1 MGGAGGHMAHPYDL
15 DWVKSGKDLL
25 RFYELAKDLKGT
37 VKIDGANVS
46 FKLVGDDSNKEFAVD
61 RGSMSNLDIEGVTVD
76 RVKERFRP
84 PHGMIRMSTI
94 LLSILNETLPEITEE
109 LKEFGMYDDPS
120 RFLNTEFVEAKPLN
134 VTQYDKNFLAI
145 HGLSQFYERTA
156 KSGASKGNY
165 RPGLSVPEDP
175 MTGKPM
181 KKPPPSTEIPY
192 NKATMDSM
200 VAKIDKN
207 ARAYGFEV
215 INEAPIE
222 SKGELA
228 DYSSALAAPLTIK
241 LTDDKEITKP
251 LSEWLQSVENPGHV
265 PFRLKDGK
273 TIGALSRQNYLNLVE
288 NGLAV
293 YDLMEEDAAS
303 AAISGAVIVHAN
315 RLLGN
320 NLLDAY
326 TSVLGDLRDQ
336 EGIVLRNAEK
346 FDTDRPVKI
355 TGDFIIKNLGGG
367 FGVVS
372 EGIQFD
378 DEGSIPPEYKDQIV
392 AMVKSRNLEQI
403 AHARELA
410 AMFDS
415 PLDLSDVDLSKTN
428 LYYTDLSDVILSGA
442 NLSNTNLGGVSLR
455 NANLTGAN
463 LSGSYLLGAD
473 LAGAILDDIIYDD
486 DTIFPNGFTPPP
498 SASVLSENIE
508 IDFDDEDED
517 MEDDREEIEV
527 IDDSP
532 NIENIIMIYPGR
544 FQPMGKHHA
553 GVYKELA
560 KRFGEEN
567 TFIAT
572 TNKVALPKSPLNF
585 VEKLKVINKHGIKNV
600 VNVKNPYKAEEITK
614 RFDPETTAVL
624 FAVGDK
630 DMRDDPRFRIGF
642 KKNGQ
647 PSYFQKYSENE
658 GNLKPY
664 TEHGYLY
671 VAPHISLDVPGYGEM
686 SGTTLRRALANA
698 SKEDFQNIM
707 DFFDPDIYE
716 MLKEKFGNLQEMS
729 SMAGGA
735 VAGYSGPLGS
745 TSAKRD
751 DEEEDL
757 VNEVLNYL
765 LKQGFIK

>member
-145 HGLSQFYERTA
+145 HGLSQFYERSA

-181 KKPPPSTEIPY
+181 KNPPPSTEIPY

-303 AAISGAVIVHAN
+303 TAISGAVIVHAN

-355 TGDFIIKNLGGG
+355 TGDFIIKNLSGG

-372 EGIQFD
+372 ENI
-378 DEGSIPPEYKDQIV
+378 
-392 AMVKSRNLEQI
+392 
-403 AHARELA
+403 
-410 AMFDS
+410 
-415 PLDLSDVDLSKTN
+415 
-428 LYYTDLSDVILSGA
+428 
-442 NLSNTNLGGVSLR
+442 
-455 NANLTGAN
+455 
-463 LSGSYLLGAD
+463 
-473 LAGAILDDIIYDD
+473 DI
-486 DTIFPNGFTPPP
+486 N
-498 SASVLSENIE
+498 
-508 IDFDDEDED
+508 FDDEDED

-585 VEKLKVINKHGIKNV
+585 VEKLKVINKHGIRNV
-600 VNVKNPYKAEEITK
+600 VNVVNPYKAEEITK

-630 DMRDDPRFRIGF
+630 DMREDPRFRIGF
-642 KKNGQ
+642 KKNGE

-707 DFFDPDIYE
+707 DFFDRDIYE
-716 MLKEKFGNLQEMS
+716 MLKEKFGNLQETS
-729 SMAGGA
+729 SMSGGA
-735 VAGYSGPLGS
+735 VAGPLGS
-745 TSAKRD
+745 TSGKKKKKPYYEEALI
-751 DEEEDL
+751 DEVMD
-757 VNEVLNYL
+757 YL

>member
-109 LKEFGMYDDPS
+109 LKEFGMYDNPS

-156 KSGASKGNY
+156 KAGKSKGNY

-251 LSEWLQSVENPGHV
+251 MSEWLQSVENPGHV

-303 AAISGAVIVHAN
+303 DAISGAVIVHAN

-346 FDTDRPVKI
+346 FDTNRPVKI

-372 EGIQFD
+372 E
-378 DEGSIPPEYKDQIV
+378 
-392 AMVKSRNLEQI
+392 
-403 AHARELA
+403 
-410 AMFDS
+410 
-415 PLDLSDVDLSKTN
+415 
-428 LYYTDLSDVILSGA
+428 
-442 NLSNTNLGGVSLR
+442 
-455 NANLTGAN
+455 
-463 LSGSYLLGAD
+463 
-473 LAGAILDDIIYDD
+473 
-486 DTIFPNGFTPPP
+486 
-498 SASVLSENIE
+498 NIE
-508 IDFDDEDED
+508 IDFDDDEG

-560 KRFGEEN
+560 SRFGEEN

-630 DMRDDPRFRIGF
+630 DMRENPRFRIGF

-707 DFFDPDIYE
+707 GFFDPDIYE

-735 VAGYSGPLGS
+735 VAGYAGPLGS
-745 TSAKRD
+745 TSGKRD
-751 DEEEDL
+751 DDEEDL
-757 VNEVLNYL
+757 VNEVLKYL

>member
-1 MGGAGGHMAHPYDL
+1 
-15 DWVKSGKDLL
+15 
-25 RFYELAKDLKGT
+25 
-37 VKIDGANVS
+37 
-46 FKLVGDDSNKEFAVD
+46 
-61 RGSMSNLDIEGVTVD
+61 
-76 RVKERFRP
+76 
-84 PHGMIRMSTI
+84 
-94 LLSILNETLPEITEE
+94 
-109 LKEFGMYDDPS
+109 
-120 RFLNTEFVEAKPLN
+120 
-134 VTQYDKNFLAI
+134 
-145 HGLSQFYERTA
+145 
-156 KSGASKGNY
+156 
-165 RPGLSVPEDP
+165 
-175 MTGKPM
+175 
-181 KKPPPSTEIPY
+181 
-192 NKATMDSM
+192 
-200 VAKIDKN
+200 
-207 ARAYGFEV
+207 
-215 INEAPIE
+215 
-222 SKGELA
+222 
-228 DYSSALAAPLTIK
+228 
-241 LTDDKEITKP
+241 
-251 LSEWLQSVENPGHV
+251 
-265 PFRLKDGK
+265 
-273 TIGALSRQNYLNLVE
+273 
-288 NGLAV
+288 
-293 YDLMEEDAAS
+293 MEEDAAS

-346 FDTDRPVKI
+346 FDTNRPVKI

-372 EGIQFD
+372 EG
-378 DEGSIPPEYKDQIV
+378 
-392 AMVKSRNLEQI
+392 
-403 AHARELA
+403 
-410 AMFDS
+410 
-415 PLDLSDVDLSKTN
+415 
-428 LYYTDLSDVILSGA
+428 
-442 NLSNTNLGGVSLR
+442 
-455 NANLTGAN
+455 
-463 LSGSYLLGAD
+463 
-473 LAGAILDDIIYDD
+473 
-486 DTIFPNGFTPPP
+486 
-498 SASVLSENIE
+498 IE

-630 DMRDDPRFRIGF
+630 DMRENPRFRIGF

-735 VAGYSGPLGS
+735 VAGYAGPLGS
-745 TSAKRD
+745 TSGKKKKKKKPYYEEALI
-751 DEEEDL
+751 DEVMD
-757 VNEVLNYL
+757 YL

>member
-109 LKEFGMYDDPS
+109 LKEFGMYDNPS

-156 KSGASKGNY
+156 KAGKSKGNY

-228 DYSSALAAPLTIK
+228 DYSSALATPLTIK

-251 LSEWLQSVENPGHV
+251 MSEWLQSVENPGHV

-303 AAISGAVIVHAN
+303 DAISGAVIVHAN

-346 FDTDRPVKI
+346 FDTNRPVKI

-372 EGIQFD
+372 E
-378 DEGSIPPEYKDQIV
+378 
-392 AMVKSRNLEQI
+392 
-403 AHARELA
+403 
-410 AMFDS
+410 
-415 PLDLSDVDLSKTN
+415 
-428 LYYTDLSDVILSGA
+428 
-442 NLSNTNLGGVSLR
+442 
-455 NANLTGAN
+455 
-463 LSGSYLLGAD
+463 
-473 LAGAILDDIIYDD
+473 
-486 DTIFPNGFTPPP
+486 
-498 SASVLSENIE
+498 NIE
-508 IDFDDEDED
+508 IDFDDDEG

-560 KRFGEEN
+560 SRFGEEN

-630 DMRDDPRFRIGF
+630 DMRENPRFRIGF

-707 DFFDPDIYE
+707 GFFDPDIYE

-735 VAGYSGPLGS
+735 VAGYAGPLGS
-745 TSAKRD
+745 TSGKRD
-751 DEEEDL
+751 DDEEDL
-757 VNEVLNYL
+757 VNEVLKYL